1 VPDNREKIAKNK
13 RKERARLI
21 TSPPALQ
28 LYTVREQ
35 LATDRLGVLRHIAG
49 SGYGAVEPYDV
60 LTDPD
65 QLRADLDEAGLAV
78 CAVHAKVLGEDS
90 GALLRGTRTVGAD
103 TVIVPWMEPA
113 IFASADGVAGL
124 ARELNEAAVTAA
136 DHGLRLGYHNHD
148 FELSARIG
156 GRPALE
162 VLADALDPAVILEVD
177 TYWAA
182 VGGLTPDP
190 REGSETGGDG
200 GRGASDAEGS
210 PPGEFVPALLGR
222 LGDRVRYLHVK
233 DGPVTKDDPMTA
245 VGAGRMPVAEILAA
259 CPSAQWHVVELDR
272 CATDMLTAVDESLA
286 WLAAHG
292 LAKPV
297 AR

>member
-1 VPDNREKIAKNK
+1 
-13 RKERARLI
+13 LI
-21 TSPPALQ
+21 SNPPALQ
-28 LYTVREQ
+28 LYSVREQ
-35 LATDRLGVLRHIAG
+35 LATDRLGVLRRIAG
-49 SGYGAVEPYDV
+49 FGYGAAEPHDV
-60 LTDPD
+60 ATDPD
-65 QLRADLDEAGLAV
+65 GLRDDLDAAGLAV
-78 CAVHAKVLGEDS
+78 CAVHARVLGTDS
-90 GALLRGTRTVGAD
+90 VALLRGARTVGAD
-103 TVIVPWMEPA
+103 TVIVPWAEPA
-113 IFASADGVAGL
+113 IFTTADGVARL
-124 ARELNEAAVTAA
+124 ARDLNEAAARAA

-148 FELSARIG
+148 FELSSRVA

-182 VGGLTPDP
+182 VGG
-190 REGSETGGDG
+190 
-200 GRGASDAEGS
+200 
-210 PPGEFVPALLGR
+210 EFVPSLLGR

-233 DGPVTKDDPMTA
+233 DGPVTKEDPMTA

-272 CATDMLTAVDESLA
+272 CATDMLTAVHDSLA
-286 WLAAHG
+286 WLAAHD